1 MTPEKSP
8 EIAAEAA
15 IEAAADRPATD
26 DALPDEA
33 LDQAGGVTVTINFN
47 NQSGNQDGF
56 FIFQKPAT
64 PNSGYIPIAWQ
75 VIWPGSRS

>member
-1 MTPEKSP
+1 MTTEKSP
-8 EIAAEAA
+8 DIAANQ
-15 IEAAADRPATD
+15 PATD

-33 LDQAGGVTVTINFN
+33 LDQAGGVTYTINFN
-47 NQSGNQDGF
+47 NQSSNQNGF

-64 PNSGYIPIAWQ
+64 PDSGYIPIAWQ